1 MVATPQFSNLSHLL
15 DVSLYKKMWPTFQ
28 IIIFY
33 ALVMMVTS
41 TLGFVLFKKDGAVH
55 GLAVGAVVSLFLW
68 YQYGKDMSY
77 L

>member
-1 MVATPQFSNLSHLL
+1 MVATPQFSNLSQLV

-28 IIIFY
+28 IILFY

-55 GLAVGAVVSLFLW
+55 GLALGAVLSLYLW

>member
-1 MVATPQFSNLSHLL
+1 MITPQFSNLSKLL

-41 TLGFVLFKKDGAVH
+41 TLGFVLFKKDGGVH
-55 GLAVGAVVSLFLW
+55 GLAVGAVLSLFLW
-68 YQYGKDMSY
+68 YQFGKDKSY